1 MISSHCICPSFLSK
15 NIADADIFLNI
26 FIGKFIF
33 SGDQIVLDKEERL
46 TTSYITSLEKD
57 IDGFNNYKAWAK
69 MLEQRQA
76 GKTLLS
82 TSGNSNSFDEIV
94 YKTISSAITTFSK
107 NIITENNNHYVN
119 FINEIN
125 RQRINLL
132 NLQSLT
138 HHSAM
143 LQIGKNPT
151 YLELELDVEW
161 VLQRL
166 GRLTGKDKSEDDY
179 NDYVR
184 DMLLS
189 KKYEV
194 KDQTREGSSSS
205 GQGAGELDIIIE
217 DQQNLF
223 SIIEAM
229 KLNCVDSGYIERHY
243 LKLLSNYNPLAIKR
257 TFLITYY
264 TGSNFSDWWSRYKNH
279 ISNLDMRVFVAGSVF
294 DSHHIDE
301 QTTSFGCIK
310 KMHHHLISRDEH
322 SICTHIAIKTQNK

>member
-1 MISSHCICPSFLSK
+1 MINSHCICPSFLSK
-15 NIADADIFLNI
+15 NIADADVFLNI
-26 FIGKFIF
+26 FIGRFIC

-46 TTSYITSLEKD
+46 TTSYITSLEKN
-57 IDGFNNYKAWAK
+57 IDGFNNYKTWAK
-69 MLEQRQA
+69 MLEQNQA

-82 TSGNSNSFDEIV
+82 SSGHSISFDEVV
-94 YKTISSAITTFSK
+94 YKTISSAVTTFTK
-107 NIITENNNHYVN
+107 NIITENNNHYVG
-119 FINEIN
+119 FIKEIN

-143 LQIGKNPT
+143 LQIGKKPT
-151 YLELELDVEW
+151 YPELELDLEW

-194 KDQTREGSSSS
+194 KDQTREGASSS
-205 GQGAGELDIIIE
+205 GEGAGELDIIIE

-229 KLNCVDSGYIERHY
+229 KLNCVDSGYIDKHY
-243 LKLLSNYNPLAIKR
+243 SKLLSNYNPLAIKR
-257 TFLITYY
+257 TFLVTYY
-264 TGSNFSDWWSRYKNH
+264 TGSNFIDWWARYKSH
-279 ISNLDMRVFVAGSVF
+279 ISKLDMSVFIAGAVF
-294 DSHHIDE
+294 DSHRIDE
-301 QTTSFGCIK
+301 QATSFGSIK
-310 KMHHHLISRDEH
+310 KMHHHLMSGDEH
-322 SICTHIAIKTQNK
+322 SICTHIAIKTKK